1 MGKFLMKMEQ
11 KYGRYALDNLPL
23 LLVGCSAVGT
33 LLQVV
38 LPGIVE
44 YLYLNPYLVLHGQV
58 WRLFTWVLV
67 PDYVISASAGAQ
79 VMLDILLYV
88 FILYCYYILGCNLQ
102 FAMGKFRFN
111 LYIFSGLLFTVIG
124 SFILYGVGTLQFAE
138 IIDYLGANGAEDVF
152 TIYGSTVID
161 GESVVLPAYWFRQVS
176 TSEIKMSMLLAIAA
190 IYPDAVFR
198 INFLIPIKAKWL
210 GIFYAAIMI
219 YSFLMGDISSRIMLV
234 SSLLNFIVFFFATR
248 DYRRVSPMEQK
259 RKMEYRKKVRQAQTV
274 GNVTNHQGRTVLTRH
289 KCSICGRTELD
300 DETLEFR
307 YCSKCEGN
315 FEYCSDHLYT
325 HEHVRR
331 IIPGGTVQRP

>member
-1 MGKFLMKMEQ
+1 MGKFIMKMEQ
-11 KYGRYALDNLPL
+11 RYGKYALDNLPF
-23 LLVGCSAVGT
+23 LLVACSAIGYV
-33 LLQVV
+33 LQMI
-38 LPGIVE
+38 LPGVVE
-44 YLYLNPYLVLHGQV
+44 YLYLNPYLVLHGQI

-67 PDYVISASAGAQ
+67 PDAGFGSGVYGIFMMAF
-79 VMLDILLYV
+79 V
-88 FILYCYYILGCNLQ
+88 LYCYYMLGCNLQ

-124 SFILYGVGTLQFAE
+124 SFVLYGIGTVQFAKVIE
-138 IIDYLGANGAEDVF
+138 YLGAEGAKDVF
-152 TIYGSTVID
+152 TIYGSTVLD
-161 GESVVLPAYWFRQVS
+161 GKTVLLPAYWFRQVS

-210 GIFYAAIMI
+210 GIFYAALMA
-219 YSFLMGDISSRIMLV
+219 YSFLMGDISGRIMLV

-248 DYRRVSPMEQK
+248 DYRRISPREQK
-259 RKMEYRKKVRQAQTV
+259 RKMEYRQKVRQAQQA
-274 GNVTNHQGRTVLTRH
+274 GNTATFQGRTVITRH
-289 KCSICGRTELD
+289 KCAICGRTELD

-315 FEYCSDHLYT
+315 YEYCSEHLYT

-331 IIPGGTVQRP
+331 IVPGQEIKPEE

>member
-1 MGKFLMKMEQ
+1 MGKFLMRMEQ
-11 KYGRYALDNLPL
+11 KYGKYALNNLPL
-23 LLVGCSAVGT
+23 LLVGCTGIGYV
-33 LLQVV
+33 LQMI
-38 LPGIVE
+38 LPGMVE
-44 YLYLNPYLVLHGQV
+44 YLYLNPYLVLHGQI

-67 PDYVISASAGAQ
+67 PDSGFGSGIYG
-79 VMLDILLYV
+79 MLMMV
-88 FILYCYYILGCNLQ
+88 FVLYCYYILGCNLQ

-124 SFILYGVGTLQFAE
+124 SFVLYGVASFRFAE
-138 IIDYLGANGAEDVF
+138 VMEYLGENGANDVF
-152 TIYGSTVID
+152 TIYGTAVVD
-161 GESVVLPAYWFRQVS
+161 GQAVLLPAYWFRQIS

-210 GIFYAAIMI
+210 GIFYAAIML
-219 YSFLMGDISSRIMLV
+219 YSFFMGDISSRIMLV

-248 DYRRVSPMEQK
+248 DYRRISPKEQK
-259 RKMEYRKKVRQAQTV
+259 RKMEYRQKVRQAQQA
-274 GNVTNHQGRTVLTRH
+274 GNAATYQGRSVITRH
-289 KCSICGRTELD
+289 KCSICGKTELD

-315 FEYCSDHLYT
+315 FEYCSEHLYT

-331 IIPGGTVQRP
+331 IVPGAEIKPEE